1 MKPFRLNRR
10 TFLGGAG
17 TLLGLPLLE
26 AMIPIGRSAF
36 AATDSP
42 TRLLAYYVP
51 CGIHMQAWTP
61 AQTGSD
67 YQLSPTLAPLAK
79 VRQDV
84 LVLTNLANRPAKPD
98 GPGDHAAGTG
108 SFITA
113 THVRKTEGDDILNG
127 ISLDQWVARERGH
140 LTPLPSLELGMDGGG
155 SAGNCDSGYSCA
167 YARNIAWS
175 GPQTPVP
182 KLTEPQRV
190 FDRLFAGFDTSQT
203 ALDRQRRAALNQS
216 VLDYVLSDIRRMQQ
230 KLGAADRAKLEEY
243 FTSVEQLE
251 RQLVDAAPS
260 ACTVPDRPA
269 ASGLSLT
276 AKARLMADLMVLA
289 FQCDLTR
296 VQTFMLANAG
306 SNRRYDFLGIDQGH
320 HELSHHQNL
329 QTNYDKLKIIDHWE
343 VQQFAYLL
351 EKLKS
356 TVDGDGKS
364 LLDTAT
370 VFFSSEISDGNRH
383 NHTDM
388 PILLAGRANGY
399 FATGRHI
406 RYSKEQPVA
415 NLFISMLDAMGLP
428 VQTFGDDGTGTLPEL
443 GV

>member
-36 AATDSP
+36 AATDTP

-61 AQTGSD
+61 AQTGRD
-67 YQLSPTLAPLAK
+67 YQLTPTLAPLAK
-79 VRQDV
+79 VKDDV

-113 THVRKTEGDDILNG
+113 THVRKTEGDDIFNG
-127 ISLDQWVARERGH
+127 ISLDQLVARERGH

-182 KLTEPQRV
+182 KLTDPRLV
-190 FDRLFAGFDTSQT
+190 FDRLFAGFDTSQSEQE
-203 ALDRQRRAALNQS
+203 RQKRAALDQS
-216 VLDYVLSDIRRMQQ
+216 VLDYVVADIRRLQQ
-230 KLGAADRAKLEEY
+230 KLGAADRAKLDEY
-243 FTSVEQLE
+243 LTSVEQLE
-251 RQLVDAAPS
+251 RQLVEAAPV
-260 ACTVPDRPA
+260 ACAVPDRPP
-269 ASGLSLT
+269 ASGLSIP

-320 HELSHHQNL
+320 HELSHHQSL
-329 QTNYDKLKIIDHWE
+329 QVNYDKLKIIDHWE

-351 EKLKS
+351 ERLKA
-356 TVDGDGKS
+356 TTDGDGKS

-388 PILLAGRANGY
+388 PVLLAGRANGY

-406 RYSKEQPVA
+406 RYSREQPVA

-428 VQTFGDDGTGTLPEL
+428 VQNFGDDGTGTLPDL
-443 GV
+443 RA

>member
-1 MKPFRLNRR
+1 MKSFRLNRR
-10 TFLGGAG
+10 AFLGGAG
-17 TLLGLPLLE
+17 TLVGLPLLE
-26 AMIPIGRSAF
+26 AMIPGSRSAF
-36 AATDSP
+36 AATDNP

-61 AQTGSD
+61 AQTGPD
-67 YQLSPTLAPLAK
+67 YPLTPTLAPLAK
-79 VRQDV
+79 VRQEV
-84 LVLTNLANRPAKPD
+84 LVLSNLANRPARPD

-127 ISLDQWVARERGH
+127 ISLDQLVAREIGH

-175 GPQTPVP
+175 GPRTPVP
-182 KLTEPQRV
+182 KLTDPQQV

-216 VLDYVLSDIRRMQQ
+216 ILDYVIADIHRLQQ

-243 FTSVEQLE
+243 LTSVQQLE
-251 RQLVDAAPS
+251 RKLSDTAPV
-260 ACTVPDRPA
+260 ACALPDRPQ
-269 ASGLSLT
+269 SGSANVT
-276 AKARLMADLMVLA
+276 AKARLMADLMVVA

-329 QTNYDKLKIIDHWE
+329 QANYDKLKIIDHWE

-351 EKLKS
+351 EKMKS
-356 TVDGDGKS
+356 TTDSAGKS
-364 LLDTAT
+364 LLDTAA

-388 PILLAGRANGY
+388 PVLLAGRANGY

-406 RYSKEQPVA
+406 RYSREQPVA
-415 NLFISMLDAMGLP
+415 NLFVSMLESMGLP
-428 VQTFGDDGTGTLPEL
+428 VQSFGDDGTGTLSEL
-443 GV
+443 RS

>member
-36 AATDSP
+36 AATDIP

-67 YQLSPTLAPLAK
+67 YQLSATLAPLAGVK
-79 VRQDV
+79 EDL
-84 LVLTNLANRPAKPD
+84 LVLSNLANRPAKPD

-113 THVRKTEGDDILNG
+113 THVRKTQGDDILNG

-182 KLTEPQRV
+182 KLTDPQRV

-203 ALDRQRRAALNQS
+203 ALERQRRAALNQS
-216 VLDYVLSDIRRMQQ
+216 VLDYVLADIRRMQQ
-230 KLGAADRAKLEEY
+230 KLGAADRAKLDEY
-243 FTSVEQLE
+243 FTSVQQLE
-251 RQLVDAAPS
+251 RQLAEATPV
-260 ACTVPDRPA
+260 ACAVPDRPA
-269 ASGLSLT
+269 VSGISVT

-343 VQQFAYLL
+343 IQQFAYLL

-356 TVDGDGKS
+356 TTDGDGKS

-388 PILLAGRANGY
+388 PVLLAGRANGY
-399 FATGRHI
+399 FATGRHLH
-406 RYSKEQPVA
+406 YSREQPVA

-428 VQTFGDDGTGTLPEL
+428 VQTFGDDGTGILPEL
-443 GV
+443 RA